1 MDFKERGSLD
11 AHEMSLFEK
20 AKEWEFD
27 IIDEF
32 EEFFISN
39 NSLINFSGIL
49 NSEFFIS
56 NNFKFNIENNC
67 WQSKYKNYQYSTLK
81 IMYKSFLKIR
91 NIRK

>member
-1 MDFKERGSLD
+1 MIKVIKMTPVEFLEMDFKERGSLD

-39 NSLINFSGIL
+39 NF
-49 NSEFFIS
+49 E
-56 NNFKFNIENNC
+56 FNIENNC